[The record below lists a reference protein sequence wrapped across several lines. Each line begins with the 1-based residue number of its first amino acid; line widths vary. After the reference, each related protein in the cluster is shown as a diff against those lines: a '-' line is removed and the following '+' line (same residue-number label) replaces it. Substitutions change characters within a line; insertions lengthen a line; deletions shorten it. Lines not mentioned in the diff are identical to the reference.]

1 MENGRGTE
9 MEVEDTL
16 GYLDCESS
24 AVLPG
29 DVVVFVLE
37 VGPKRP
43 FSAVF

>member
-16 GYLDCESS
+16 GYFDCESS

-29 DVVVFVLE
+29 DVVFFVLK
-37 VGPKRP
+37 VGPKRS
-43 FSAVF
+43 FSTVF